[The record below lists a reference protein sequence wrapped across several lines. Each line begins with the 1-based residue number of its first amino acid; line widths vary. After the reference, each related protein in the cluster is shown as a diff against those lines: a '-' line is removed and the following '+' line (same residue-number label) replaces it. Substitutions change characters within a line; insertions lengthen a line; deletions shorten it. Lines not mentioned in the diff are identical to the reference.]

1 MDTAEVEIG
10 VGAAAGAV
18 DQLIGHHDRAGLEF
32 RVQAADRTR
41 PEDPPH
47 TKRAQRPHVGPIRHG
62 VRRVLVMGAVAGQER
77 DVVHPDGAD
86 RDRGAGLTVGV
97 SELTV
102 RVSDPKKV

>member
-47 TKRAQRPHVGPIRHG
+47 TKRAQRHMLARYGT
-62 VRRVLVMGAVAGQER
+62 ACAEYW
-77 DVVHPDGAD
+77 
-86 RDRGAGLTVGV
+86 
-97 SELTV
+97 
-102 RVSDPKKV
+102 

>member
-1 MDTAEVEIG
+1 
-10 VGAAAGAV
+10 
-18 DQLIGHHDRAGLEF
+18 
-32 RVQAADRTR
+32 
-41 PEDPPH
+41 
-47 TKRAQRPHVGPIRHG
+47 
-62 VRRVLVMGAVAGQER
+62 MGAVAGQER